1 VSRDEFFTLTA
12 QALFIRTFISVLMAK
27 EVVIIGG
34 GISGLSMAFYC
45 SQAGMKT
52 TLIEKDNTVGGSF
65 ASHQYASDNDRFW
78 LEMGAHTCY
87 SSYQNL
93 LGIVEECGIMDT
105 IIPREKVPFTLLK
118 NGKVSSIMSG
128 LNLFELLTHAPKIFS
143 LKKEGKT
150 VRSYYSQIVG
160 ENNYRN
166 TISHFFNAVPS
177 QPTDDFPADMM
188 FKSREKRKDVLKNY
202 TFKNGLQSVALTIAE
217 RKGIDV
223 RTGSAAQS
231 LANSD
236 GKYVVRTAD
245 GQEVSADSLVIAVPS
260 APAARLLQDINP
272 AIADHFT
279 RLKFADVDSVGLV
292 IRKNNVSLKPV
303 AAIISPND
311 TFFSM
316 VSRDTVPDDNFRGFA
331 FHFRPGLSEK
341 DKFKRITEVLGVG
354 MEKIEHTTTRMN
366 VVPSLRINHKDWA
379 DKTDQMLAGMRGLYM
394 TGNYYGGMAIEDC
407 VSRSHDEFNR
417 MNR

>member
-1 VSRDEFFTLTA
+1 
-12 QALFIRTFISVLMAK
+12 MAK

-52 TLIEKDNTVGGSF
+52 TLIEKESTVGGSF
-65 ASHQYASDNDRFW
+65 SSPQFSSDSDKFW

-93 LGIVEECGIMDT
+93 LGIVEECGIADT

-128 LNLFELLTHAPKIFS
+128 LNIFELLRSAPNLFS
-143 LKKEGKT
+143 LKKENQT
-150 VRSYYSQIVG
+150 VRSYYSKIVG

-166 TISHFFNAVPS
+166 TVSHFFNAVPS

-202 TFKNGLQSVALTIAE
+202 TFKNGLQSVARTIAA

-223 RTGSAAQS
+223 RSGSPAQS
-231 LANSD
+231 VSNSS
-236 GKYVVRTAD
+236 GKYVVKTAD
-245 GQEVSADSLVIAVPS
+245 GQEYAGDALVMALPS
-260 APAARLLQDINP
+260 APASQLMQDIYP
-272 AIADHFT
+272 SMADHLT
-279 RLKFADVDSVGLV
+279 KLKYADVDSVGVV
-292 IRKNNVSLKPV
+292 IRKQNVSLKPV

-316 VSRDTVPDDNFRGFA
+316 VSRDTVPDDHFRGFS
-331 FHFRPGLSEK
+331 FHFRPGL
-341 DKFKRITEVLGVG
+341 DDNAKFKRITDLLGVSLS
-354 MEKIEHTTTRMN
+354 KIEHTVTKKN
-366 VVPSLRINHKDWA
+366 VVPSLRLGHKEWSDR
-379 DKTDQMLAGMRGLYM
+379 TDQMLGSVRNLYM

-407 VSRSHDEFNR
+407 VSRSREEFDR
-417 MNR
+417 LQISR

>member
-1 VSRDEFFTLTA
+1 
-12 QALFIRTFISVLMAK
+12 MAK

-52 TLIEKDNTVGGSF
+52 TLIEKEPTVGGSF
-65 ASHQYASDNDRFW
+65 SSPQFSSNSDNFW

-93 LGIVEECGIMDT
+93 LGIVEDCGIADT
-105 IIPREKVPFTLLK
+105 IIPRAKVPFTLLK

-128 LNLFELLTHAPKIFS
+128 LNIFELLRSAPNIFS
-143 LKKEGKT
+143 LKKENQS
-150 VRSYYSQIVG
+150 VRSYYSKIVG

-166 TISHFFNAVPS
+166 TVSHFFNAVPS

-202 TFKNGLQSVALTIAE
+202 TFKNGLQSVARTIAA
-217 RKGIDV
+217 RKGIEV
-223 RTGSAAQS
+223 HAGSPAQTVS
-231 LANSD
+231 NSG
-236 GKYVVRTAD
+236 GKYVVKTAD
-245 GQEVSADSLVIAVPS
+245 GQEYAGDALVIALPS
-260 APAARLLQDINP
+260 APAMRLIHNFNP
-272 AIADHFT
+272 GIADHLS
-279 RLKFADVDSVGLV
+279 RLKYADVDSVGVV
-292 IRKNNVSLKPV
+292 IRKQNVSLKPV

-316 VSRDTVPDDNFRGFA
+316 VSRDTVPDDHFRGFA
-331 FHFRPGLSEK
+331 FHFRPGL
-341 DKFKRITEVLGVG
+341 DDNAKFKRITDLLGVSLS
-354 MEKIEHTTTRMN
+354 KIEHTVTKKN
-366 VVPSLRINHKDWA
+366 VVPSLRLGHKEWA
-379 DKTDQMLAGMRGLYM
+379 DRTDKMLGSVRNLYM

-407 VSRSHDEFNR
+407 VCRSREEFDR

>member
-1 VSRDEFFTLTA
+1 MA
-12 QALFIRTFISVLMAK
+12 QK
-27 EVVIIGG
+27 EVIIIGG

-52 TLIEKDNTVGGSF
+52 TLIEKETAVGGSF
-65 ASHQYASDNDRFW
+65 SSPQFSGKGGKFW

-93 LGIVEECGIMDT
+93 LGIVEACGIADT
-105 IIPREKVPFTLLK
+105 IIPRAKVPFTLLK

-128 LNLFELLTHAPKIFS
+128 LNIFELLRHAPSIFS
-143 LKKEGKT
+143 LKKENMS
-150 VRSYYSQIVG
+150 VRSYYSKIVG

-166 TISHFFNAVPS
+166 TVSHFFNAVPS

-202 TFKNGLQSVALTIAE
+202 TFKSGLQGVARVIAAQ
-217 RKGIDV
+217 KGIEV
-223 RTGSAAQS
+223 FAGSPAQS
-231 LANSD
+231 VSISG
-236 GKYVVRTAD
+236 GKYVVKTAD
-245 GQEVSADSLVIAVPS
+245 GKEYAGDSLVIALPS
-260 APAARLLQDINP
+260 APAARLVHDINP
-272 AIADHFT
+272 GLADHFT
-279 RLKFADVDSVGLV
+279 KLRYADVDSVGV
-292 IRKNNVSLKPV
+292 VVKKSDVSLKPV

-331 FHFRPGLSEK
+331 FHFRPGLDEK
-341 DKFKRITEVLGVG
+341 AKAKRITEVLGINSS
-354 MEKIEHTTTRMN
+354 KIQHTFNKKN
-366 VVPSLRINHKDWA
+366 VVPSLRVGHKDWA
-379 DKTDQMLAGMRGLYM
+379 AKTDQMLGSVRNLYM

-407 VSRSHDEFNR
+407 VSRSREEFDR
-417 MNR
+417 MKISR